1 MDLFNKMFF
10 MAMTIAITIITN
22 LINIVLIARSLGV
35 EDFGLFTY
43 YFTLSLLSMIILNYG
58 YPISLP
64 KYIASSPNNAKK
76 LFEESL
82 ALKLFIFIPLFTIA
96 TIHAVIS
103 HQYILVLLFL
113 SLSLFSF
120 AMHFNLLNRGMEK
133 FSLETKNTLS
143 GNIIFVILV
152 LIVYFYSPSVSNYAL
167 AYLVSRLILFI
178 IVIKQIKKIM
188 PNIKLLLL
196 KKTQYFHLLKQNITY
211 TIDTISTSAF
221 GIIDVLLVKFLFG
234 ISSVGLYQAGMK
246 FVSGTL
252 PLMQVISNVF
262 IPRIS
267 KNGGD
272 KYEQTLLMISIFTA
286 TIVSITFYLV
296 FDYAVLYLLGESYKS
311 LLAMSSLFAW
321 IVFLK
326 FASAGFGILVITRN
340 LQKERTK
347 INIIALLF
355 FIALSFLLSNS
366 FELNAIIYSYL
377 VSIVYVLISYFF
389 LLRKSHVSGIN
400 AYITAVI
407 LLMTISIV
415 WEEGAKC

>member
-10 MAMTIAITIITN
+10 MAITIAITIITN

-43 YFTLSLLSMIILNYG
+43 YFTLSALSMIVLNYG

-64 KYIASSPNNAKK
+64 KYIASNPHHAKK

-82 ALKLFIFIPLFTIA
+82 ALKVFIFIPLFILTIIY
-96 TIHAVIS
+96 TIIS
-103 HQYILVLLFL
+103 HQHILLLFFL

-120 AMHFNLLNRGMEK
+120 STHFNLLNRGMEN
-133 FSLETKNTLS
+133 FSLETKNTIF

-167 AYLVSRLILFI
+167 AYLISRLILLI

-188 PNIKLLLL
+188 PTIKLLFL
-196 KKTQYFHLLKQNITY
+196 KKTQYFDLLRQNIAY

-267 KNGGD
+267 KDGGD
-272 KYEQTLLMISIFTA
+272 KYEQTLLMITLFTA
-286 TIVSITFYLV
+286 TILSIAFYLV
-296 FDYAVLYLLGESYKS
+296 FDYAILYLLGESYKS
-311 LLAMSSLFAW
+311 LLVMSSLFAW

-326 FASAGFGILVITRN
+326 FASAGFGVLVITRN

-347 INIIALLF
+347 INIIALLL
-355 FIALSFLLSNS
+355 FIALSFLLSNN

-377 VSIVYVLISYFF
+377 ISMVYVLISYFM
-389 LLRKSHVSGIN
+389 LLRKFHVSGIN
-400 AYITAVI
+400 TYIIAVT
-407 LLMTISIV
+407 LLMIISV
-415 WEEGAKC
+415 LWEGGIKC

>member
-10 MAMTIAITIITN
+10 MAMTIAIKIITN

-64 KYIASSPNNAKK
+64 KYIASSPNDAKK

-82 ALKLFIFIPLFTIA
+82 ALKLFIFILLFAIT
-96 TIHAVIS
+96 TIHAIIS
-103 HQYILVLLFL
+103 HQYILLLLFL

-120 AMHFNLLNRGMEK
+120 TMHFNLLNRGMGN

-167 AYLVSRLILFI
+167 AYLVSRLIMFI
-178 IVIKQIKKIM
+178 IVIIQIKKIM
-188 PNIKLLLL
+188 PNIKLLFL
-196 KKTQYFHLLKQNITY
+196 KKTQYFHLLKQNIAY
-211 TIDTISTSAF
+211 TIDTIATSAF

-234 ISSVGLYQAGMK
+234 TYSVGLYQAGMK

-252 PLMQVISNVF
+252 PLIQVISNVF

-267 KNGGD
+267 KDGGD

-296 FDYAVLYLLGESYKS
+296 FDYAVLYLLGESYTS
-311 LLAMSSLFAW
+311 LLAMSSLLTW

-326 FASAGFGILVITRN
+326 FSSAGFGILVTTRN

-347 INIIALLF
+347 INIIALIL

-366 FELNAIIYSYL
+366 LELNAILYSYL

-400 AYITAVI
+400 VYITVVI
-407 LLMTISIV
+407 FLMAMSIV
-415 WEEGAKC
+415 WEEGLKC